1 MEYDIVAFAANA
13 QWPPYFRTYSSLTR
27 TYTPLL
33 CKYSIQLASSPFVFS
48 TIPSA
53 RLPCPLLFS
62 LTEGEPTGEICG
74 KHIWVT
80 HVRALIGGYC
90 VGGWVPACFSM
101 HVWVAYP
108 CRQQQQAFRL
118 QTRFLFHIVIKLL
131 PCCTTL
137 HSLPPSSAPLTL
149 CLCLLGVRR
158 ATADSGQRALGEF
171 PASWGGAGCTAAVCA
186 LAGPL
191 SQMRAPETMIIYVL

>member
-1 MEYDIVAFAANA
+1 MTLLLLQRRLNDHPLFC
-13 QWPPYFRTYSSLTR
+13 TYSSLTR

-48 TIPSA
+48 TIPPA

-90 VGGWVPACFSM
+90 VGGWVPACFST

-108 CRQQQQAFRL
+108 CRQQQQASNMLLIPHSHKAASMLHNAPFAHL
-118 QTRFLFHIVIKLL
+118 FL
-131 PCCTTL
+131 CST
-137 HSLPPSSAPLTL
+137 HSLLMSFSCSARHDRFWPKSAGRVSCILGRCRLFEYSSRLRI
-149 CLCLLGVRR
+149 GR
-158 ATADSGQRALGEF
+158 AFISNARS
-171 PASWGGAGCTAAVCA
+171 
-186 LAGPL
+186 
-191 SQMRAPETMIIYVL
+191 